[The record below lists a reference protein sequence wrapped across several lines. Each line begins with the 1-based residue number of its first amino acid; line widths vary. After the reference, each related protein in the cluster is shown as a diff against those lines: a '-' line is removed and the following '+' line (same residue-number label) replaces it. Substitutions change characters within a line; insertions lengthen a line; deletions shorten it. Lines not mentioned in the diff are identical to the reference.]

1 MRHLGALSIYTAGM
15 ANKSSSARWKQR
27 QANDP
32 YVQRAQREG
41 WRSRAVFKLEEIDQ
55 KQRLFRNGMVVVD
68 LGAAPG
74 GWSQYAARKVLPKG
88 KIIATDLLEIEPI
101 DGVQFIQ
108 GDFTADIAL
117 QQLLI
122 ALGDDKADLVMSDMA
137 PNISGMRSVDQ
148 PRSMYLAELAHD
160 LAVQTLTSGGAFL
173 TKVFMGEGF
182 DELISSCRE
191 RFSSVKVLKP
201 AASRAES
208 RETYIA
214 ARGFRL

>member
-1 MRHLGALSIYTAGM
+1 M
-15 ANKSSSARWKQR
+15 AKKSSSSRWKQR
-27 QANDP
+27 QASDP

-41 WRSRAVFKLEEIDQ
+41 WRSRAVYKLEEIDK
-55 KQRLFRNGMVVVD
+55 KQRLFRNGSVVLD

-74 GWSQYAARKVLPKG
+74 GWSQYAAGKVLPKG
-88 KIIATDLLEIEPI
+88 KIIAIDLLEIEPLE
-101 DGVQFIQ
+101 GVEFIQ
-108 GDFTADIAL
+108 ADFTEDIAL
-117 QQLLI
+117 QQLLA
-122 ALGDDKADLVMSDMA
+122 ALGDAKADLVMSDLA

-148 PRSMYLAELAHD
+148 PRSMYLAELALD
-160 LAVQTLTSGGAFL
+160 LAVQTLASGGVFV

-182 DELISSCRE
+182 DELLNTCRE
-191 RFSSVKVLKP
+191 RFSSVKVQKP

>member
-1 MRHLGALSIYTAGM
+1 M
-15 ANKSSSARWKQR
+15 AKKSSSARWKQR

-117 QQLLI
+117 QQLLG

-160 LAVQTLTSGGAFL
+160 LAVQTLTSGGAFV

>member
-1 MRHLGALSIYTAGM
+1 M
-15 ANKSSSARWKQR
+15 AKKSSSARWKQR

-41 WRSRAVFKLEEIDQ
+41 WRSRAVFKLEEIDK
-55 KQRLFRNGMVVVD
+55 KQRLFRNGSVVLD

-74 GWSQYAARKVLPKG
+74 GWSQYAAQKVLPKG
-88 KIIATDLLEIEPI
+88 RIIAIDLLEIEPL
-101 DGVQFIQ
+101 DGVEFIQ

-117 QQLLI
+117 QQLLA
-122 ALGDDKADLVMSDMA
+122 ALGEDKADLVMSDMA

-148 PRSMYLAELAHD
+148 PRSMYLAELALD
-160 LAVQTLTSGGAFL
+160 LAVQTLKSGGAFV

-182 DELISSCRE
+182 EELIGSCRE
-191 RFSSVKVLKP
+191 RFSSVKVQKP
-201 AASRAES
+201 AASRTES